1 LCGEQEFS
9 MIRVSSVRVFRPAVL
24 AIAACAVFAAVPA
37 TGAAAGQLPQQNVTV
52 PAERVNQ
59 LLRGGL
65 VDAFEQA
72 LVTQRPLETLLK
84 EQQAKPAD
92 MRIPLQIAAYYS
104 QQNDTAKTIEYL
116 SLPSTMQ
123 PDNPETCCLVAS
135 YLFGVVAQTARQEER
150 LTPENVARAS
160 QQVDRAL
167 QAQPQHLSALLYKT
181 MLLVLQAGTEKDPAR
196 QATLVQEAGAVRAR
210 FSQLALADGTASPPE
225 KTIPISGPSMPN
237 VPNAVRAGGNIP
249 LPVRTVYV
257 EPVYPEDARQAGI
270 DGMVILEALIGE
282 DGKVMDARIMRSI
295 PALDAAALAAVRQ
308 WAFAPTVINGVA
320 QKVIMSVTVS
330 FPPKAP
336 EGR

>member
-1 LCGEQEFS
+1 
-9 MIRVSSVRVFRPAVL
+9 MIRVSCVGVFRPGVL
-24 AIAACAVFAAVPA
+24 VIAACASLAAMPA
-37 TGAAAGQLPQQNVTV
+37 LAEAAGQLPQQNVTV
-52 PAERVNQ
+52 PAERLNQ

-72 LVTQRPLETLLK
+72 LVTQWPLETLLK

-92 MRIPLQIAAYYS
+92 MRIPVQIAAYYS
-104 QQNDTAKTIEYL
+104 QQNDTAKTVEYL

-150 LTPENVARAS
+150 LAPEYVSRATL
-160 QQVDRAL
+160 QIDRAL
-167 QAQPQHLSALLYKT
+167 RVQPQYLPALLYKA
-181 MLLVLQAGTEKDPAR
+181 MLLVAQAGAEKDPAR
-196 QATLVQEAGAVRAR
+196 QATLSNEAVAVRAR

-225 KTIPISGPSMPN
+225 KTIPISGPSVPT
-237 VPNAVRAGGNIP
+237 VPNAVRAGGNVP

-257 EPVYPEDARQAGI
+257 EPVYPDAARLSGI

-282 DGKVMDARIMRSI
+282 DGKVTEARIMRSI
-295 PALDAAALAAVRQ
+295 PALDEAALAAVRQ
-308 WAFAPTVINGVA
+308 WAFTPTVINGVA
-320 QKVIMSVTVS
+320 QKVVMSVTVS

-336 EGR
+336 AER

>member
-1 LCGEQEFS
+1 
-9 MIRVSSVRVFRPAVL
+9 MIRASCVGVFRAAVL
-24 AIAACAVFAAVPA
+24 VLAVCALLARMPAIA
-37 TGAAAGQLPQQNVTV
+37 GAAGQLPQQNVTV
-52 PAERVNQ
+52 PAERLSQ

-72 LVTQRPLETLLK
+72 LVTQWPLETLLK

-92 MRIPLQIAAYYS
+92 MRIPVQIAAYYS

-116 SLPSTMQ
+116 SLPSAMQ

-150 LTPENVARAS
+150 LTPEYVGRAS
-160 QQVDRAL
+160 LQVDRAL
-167 QAQPQHLSALLYKT
+167 RAQPQHLPALLYKA
-181 MLLVLQAGTEKDPAR
+181 MLLVLQANAEKDPAR
-196 QATLVQEAGAVRAR
+196 QTALQNEAVAVRAR
-210 FSQLALADGTASPPE
+210 FSQLALADGTAKPPE
-225 KTIPISGPSMPN
+225 KTIPVSGPSVPN
-237 VPNAVRAGGNIP
+237 VPNAVRAGGNVP

-295 PALDAAALAAVRQ
+295 PALDAAAVAAVRQ
-308 WAFAPTVINGVA
+308 WAFTPTVINGVP
-320 QKVIMSVTVS
+320 QKVVMSVTVS

-336 EGR
+336 EER

>member
-1 LCGEQEFS
+1 
-9 MIRVSSVRVFRPAVL
+9 MIRVPSVGVFRPAVL
-24 AIAACAVFAAVPA
+24 AIAACASLAALPA
-37 TGAAAGQLPQQNVTV
+37 IAGAPGQLPQRNVTV
-52 PAERVNQ
+52 PAERLSE

-72 LVTQRPLETLLK
+72 LVTPLPLETLLK

-92 MRIPLQIAAYYS
+92 MRIPVQIAAYYS
-104 QQNDTAKTIEYL
+104 QQNDTAKTVEYL

-150 LTPENVARAS
+150 LTPEYVGRAAL
-160 QQVDRAL
+160 QVDQAL
-167 QAQPQHLSALLYKT
+167 RVQPQHLPALLYKA
-181 MLLVLQAGTEKDPAR
+181 MLLVVQAGTEQDPAR
-196 QATLVQEAGAVRAR
+196 QTALQTEAVAVRAR
-210 FSQLALADGTASPPE
+210 FSQLALADGTANPPE
-225 KTIPISGPSMPN
+225 KTIPISGPSIPN
-237 VPNAVRAGGNIP
+237 VPNAVRAGGNVP
-249 LPVRTVYV
+249 LPVRTVHV
-257 EPVYPEDARQAGI
+257 EPEYPDAARLAGI

-295 PALDAAALAAVRQ
+295 PALDAAALSAVRQ
-308 WAFAPTVINGVA
+308 WAFAPTVINGVP

-336 EGR
+336 AER

>member
-1 LCGEQEFS
+1 
-9 MIRVSSVRVFRPAVL
+9 MIRVACVGVFRAAVL
-24 AIAACAVFAAVPA
+24 VIAACALLAAMPA
-37 TGAAAGQLPQQNVTV
+37 IAEAAGQLPQQNVTI
-52 PAERVNQ
+52 PAERLNQ

-65 VDAFEQA
+65 ADAFEQA
-72 LVTQRPLETLLK
+72 RVTQWPLETLLK

-92 MRIPLQIAAYYS
+92 MRIPVQIAAYYS

-116 SLPSTMQ
+116 SLPSAMQ
-123 PDNPETCCLVAS
+123 PENPETCCLVAS

-150 LTPENVARAS
+150 LTPEHVARAT

-167 QAQPQHLSALLYKT
+167 RVQPQHLPALLYKA
-181 MLLVLQAGTEKDPAR
+181 MLLVVQAGTEKDPAR
-196 QATLVQEAGAVRAR
+196 QAALSQEAGAVRAR
-210 FSQLALADGTASPPE
+210 FSQLALADGTATPPE
-225 KTIPISGPSMPN
+225 KTIPISGPSIPN

-249 LPVRTVYV
+249 LPVRTVFV
-257 EPVYPEDARQAGI
+257 EPVYPDDARQAGI

-308 WAFAPTVINGVA
+308 WAFAPTVINGVP
-320 QKVIMSVTVS
+320 QKVVMSVTVS

-336 EGR
+336 AER

>member
-1 LCGEQEFS
+1 
-9 MIRVSSVRVFRPAVL
+9 MIRVSCVGVFRPAALV
-24 AIAACAVFAAVPA
+24 IAACASLAAMPA
-37 TGAAAGQLPQQNVTV
+37 VAEARGQLPQQNVTV
-52 PAERVNQ
+52 PAERLNQ

-72 LVTQRPLETLLK
+72 LVTQWPLETLLK

-92 MRIPLQIAAYYS
+92 MRIPVQIAAYYS
-104 QQNDTAKTIEYL
+104 QQNDTAKAVEYL

-150 LTPENVARAS
+150 LTPEYVGRATM
-160 QQVDRAL
+160 QVDRAL
-167 QAQPQHLSALLYKT
+167 QAQPRHLPALLYKT
-181 MLLVLQAGTEKDPAR
+181 MLLVVQASAEKDAAR
-196 QATLVQEAGAVRAR
+196 QAALSQEAAAVRAR
-210 FSQLALADGTASPPE
+210 FSQLALADGIASPPE
-225 KTIPISGPSMPN
+225 KTIPVSGPSVPTA
-237 VPNAVRAGGNIP
+237 PNAVRAGGNVP

-257 EPVYPEDARQAGI
+257 EPVYPDAARLAGI

-308 WAFAPTVINGVA
+308 WAFAPTIVNGVP
-320 QKVIMSVTVS
+320 QKVVMSLTVS

-336 EGR
+336 AER

>member
-1 LCGEQEFS
+1 ML
-9 MIRVSSVRVFRPAVL
+9 V
-24 AIAACAVFAAVPA
+24 IAACALLATMPA
-37 TGAAAGQLPQQNVTV
+37 IAEAAGQLPQRNVTV
-52 PAERVNQ
+52 PAERLNE

-72 LVTQRPLETLLK
+72 LVTQWPLETLLK

-92 MRIPLQIAAYYS
+92 MRIPVQIAAYYS

-116 SLPSTMQ
+116 SLPSAMQ

-150 LTPENVARAS
+150 MTPEYVGQGRAAG
-160 QQVDRAL
+160 RPGAPGAAPAPAGAAL
-167 QAQPQHLSALLYKT
+167 QGDA
-181 MLLVLQAGTEKDPAR
+181 AR
-196 QATLVQEAGAVRAR
+196 RCRRAPRRTPPGRRRCSQEAGAVRAR
-210 FSQLALADGTASPPE
+210 FSQLALADGTATPPE
-225 KTIPISGPSMPN
+225 KTIPISGPSIPN

-257 EPVYPEDARQAGI
+257 EPVYPDDARQAGI

-308 WAFAPTVINGVA
+308 WAFAPTVINGVP
-320 QKVIMSVTVS
+320 QKVVMSVTVS

-336 EGR
+336 AER